1 MLCVCVLCMV
11 GVVLH
16 RSERLAS
23 DGVVAQLSVG
33 GFSFFF
39 LVSGTSFLNCKI
51 MSKMEEKVVIII
63 TTDSL
68 FYRVVLSGCIQC
80 SLSVICIFIPFFFS
94 SSS

>member
-1 MLCVCVLCMV
+1 MVCVCVCVLRMV

-16 RSERLAS
+16 RSERLAA

-51 MSKMEEKVVIII
+51 MSKMEEKEVIII
-63 TTDSL
+63 TTDSFL
-68 FYRVVLSGCIQC
+68 
-80 SLSVICIFIPFFFS
+80 
-94 SSS
+94 